1 MYDRRFL
8 VAVGVHV
15 RPWSES
21 LIQCRGRHLE
31 PSGSWAVLSAVCW
44 ESHFKIMSDAK
55 LNKARLRSTLRQRRQ
70 ALGADIQRLAAQALT
85 DFVVGIPD
93 WPGAQRIAL
102 YLAAD
107 GEIDPGPLGALA
119 HTQGKQLF
127 LPVIKPDNSL
137 SFAAWL
143 TQDSLLVNRYG
154 IPEPPAHARRCP
166 ATDLDI
172 IFLPLVGW
180 DARGGRLGMGGGFYD
195 RSLSGV
201 TGPLLVGLAHSSQQV
216 DRIPRDNWDIS
227 LDFIATEASL
237 HCCQE

>member
-1 MYDRRFL
+1 
-8 VAVGVHV
+8 
-15 RPWSES
+15 
-21 LIQCRGRHLE
+21 
-31 PSGSWAVLSAVCW
+31 
-44 ESHFKIMSDAK
+44 MSDAK
-55 LNKARLRSTLRQRRQ
+55 LNKARLRSALRQRRQ

-85 DFVVGIPD
+85 HFVVGIPD

-127 LPVIKPDNSL
+127 LPVIKSDNSL

-180 DARGGRLGMGGGFYD
+180 DDRGGRLGMGGGFYD

>member
-1 MYDRRFL
+1 
-8 VAVGVHV
+8 
-15 RPWSES
+15 
-21 LIQCRGRHLE
+21 
-31 PSGSWAVLSAVCW
+31 
-44 ESHFKIMSDAK
+44 MSDAK

-85 DFVVGIPD
+85 DLGVGIPD

-180 DARGGRLGMGGGFYD
+180 DARCGRLGMGGGFYD
-195 RSLSGV
+195 RS
-201 TGPLLVGLAHSSQQV
+201 
-216 DRIPRDNWDIS
+216 
-227 LDFIATEASL
+227 
-237 HCCQE
+237 

>member
-1 MYDRRFL
+1 
-8 VAVGVHV
+8 
-15 RPWSES
+15 
-21 LIQCRGRHLE
+21 
-31 PSGSWAVLSAVCW
+31 
-44 ESHFKIMSDAK
+44 MSDAK
-55 LNKARLRSTLRQRRQ
+55 LSKARLRSTLRQRRQ
-70 ALGADIQRLAAQALT
+70 ALGADTQRLAAQALT
-85 DFVVGIPD
+85 DFVARIPD

-127 LPVIKPDNSL
+127 LPVIKSDNSL

-143 TQDSLLVNRYG
+143 TRDSLLVNRYG

-166 ATDLDI
+166 VADLDI

-180 DARGGRLGMGGGFYD
+180 DAQGGRLGMGGGFYD

-201 TGPLLVGLAHSSQQV
+201 TDPLLVGLAHSSQQV
-216 DRIPRDNWDIS
+216 DCIPREDWDIS